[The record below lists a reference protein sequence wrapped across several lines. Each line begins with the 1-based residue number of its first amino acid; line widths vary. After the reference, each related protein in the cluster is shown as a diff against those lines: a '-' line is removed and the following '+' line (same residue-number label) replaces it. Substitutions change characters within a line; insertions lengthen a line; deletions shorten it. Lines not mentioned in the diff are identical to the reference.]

1 MGPYEAARH
10 IAGVSGHELS
20 MAANRHFNIA
30 KLNEAITDV
39 VNAHARLDM
48 SRAWGDGTTVGADG
62 THMDTYLNNLLSETS
77 VRLGKSGGI
86 AYRHIADTY
95 IALFTHFIPC
105 GVWEAVYIIEGLLK
119 NASEVKPTT
128 IHADTQ
134 GQSFPVF
141 SLAHLLGFEL
151 MPRIRNWKDLNFY
164 RPTRSVQYRHIDA
177 LFGETGKNVISWDLI
192 TTHFRDLMRVA
203 ISVREGTISST
214 LLRSAPARRAV
225 ARSSRRSHCGF

>member
-1 MGPYEAARH
+1 
-10 IAGVSGHELS
+10 
-20 MAANRHFNIA
+20 
-30 KLNEAITDV
+30 
-39 VNAHARLDM
+39 
-48 SRAWGDGTTVGADG
+48 
-62 THMDTYLNNLLSETS
+62 MDTYLNNLLSETS

-86 AYRHIADTY
+86 AYHHIADTY

-151 MPRIRNWKDLNFY
+151 MPRR
-164 RPTRSVQYRHIDA
+164 RPQVQDY
-177 LFGETGKNVISWDLI
+177 
-192 TTHFRDLMRVA
+192 
-203 ISVREGTISST
+203 
-214 LLRSAPARRAV
+214 RRAV
-225 ARSSRRSHCGF
+225 TAELEGSTGLLGQCAPSSSEVLGGVVALAS